1 MSSIDRFPWA
11 RAARAV
17 RIPRAAHGVRGVRR
31 PAGRALRVALLA
43 AGALAGIA
51 ACEHPIA
58 VVSPHVE
65 AQDLLVRDTTGRLL
79 LRTQDNTTW
88 SAPTLE
94 IPLDDSLPV
103 MVRLVDFRGT
113 EFDLSDRSRE
123 YSIRVQAE
131 NAAAVQWEPRR
142 TMGWLR
148 GFVAGPTRVRFQ
160 VWHTDHPDFISPW
173 LTVQVVRRTP

>member
-1 MSSIDRFPWA
+1 MTP
-11 RAARAV
+11 
-17 RIPRAAHGVRGVRR
+17 
-31 PAGRALRVALLA
+31 LLVALTVTVT
-43 AGALAGIA
+43 

-88 SAPTLE
+88 SAGTMA

-103 MVRLVDFRGT
+103 VIRLVDFRGN
-113 EFDLSDRSRE
+113 EFDLADRSRE

-142 TMGWLR
+142 GAMGWLR
-148 GFVAGPTRVRFQ
+148 GFVAGPTRIRFQ
-160 VWHTDHPDFISPW
+160 VWHTDHPDFTSRLSSPAPASGAPPCPAHATPPQPRVSPRSPW
-173 LTVQVVRRTP
+173 SPRSPPAGAVAMPR

>member
-1 MSSIDRFPWA
+1 MSMSSSSRSVVA
-11 RAARAV
+11 RRTTTVCAV
-17 RIPRAAHGVRGVRR
+17 R
-31 PAGRALRVALLA
+31 GRVSRVVCAALLVIA
-43 AGALAGIA
+43 AVVGVT

-58 VVSPHVE
+58 VVTPHVE

-88 SAPTLE
+88 SAPSLT

-103 MVRLVDFRGT
+103 MIRLVDFRGN

>member
-1 MSSIDRFPWA
+1 MPFPL
-11 RAARAV
+11 
-17 RIPRAAHGVRGVRR
+17 RR
-31 PAGRALRVALLA
+31 RLA
-43 AGALAGIA
+43 ALAACACLASLA

-65 AQDLLVRDTTGRLL
+65 AQDLVVRDTAGRLL
-79 LRTQDNTTW
+79 LRTIDNTTW
-88 SAPTLE
+88 SDGTLE

-103 MVRLVDFRGT
+103 VVRLLDFRGQ
-113 EFDLSDRSRE
+113 EFDLADRSRE
-123 YSIRVQAE
+123 YSVRVQAE

-148 GFVAGPTRVRFQ
+148 GFVPGTTRLRVQ

-173 LTVQVVRRTP
+173 LTVTVRPRTP